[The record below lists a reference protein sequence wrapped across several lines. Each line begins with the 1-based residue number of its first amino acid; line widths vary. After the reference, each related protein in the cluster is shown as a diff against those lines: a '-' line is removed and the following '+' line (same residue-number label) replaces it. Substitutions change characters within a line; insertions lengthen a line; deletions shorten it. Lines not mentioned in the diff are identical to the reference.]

1 MLVIDVGGSKVKI
14 AATGRPEPVKVRTGR
29 RFTPGDLIARVREAT
44 AGWRYDVVSLGYPG
58 LVGMNG
64 PAEEPG
70 NLGPG
75 WVGFDFDAALG
86 RPVRVANDAVLQA
99 LGAYAGGRMLFLGL
113 GTGVGS
119 ALIAERVAV
128 PLELGS
134 LAWGRR
140 TVADRLGK
148 RGLRRSGATAWRRA
162 VRAAAVNL
170 RRAFAADYVVLGGGN
185 ADHVDPLPDGAR
197 RGGNDDAVT
206 GGFRLWEEDVEPHD
220 RRPSPAWRVVR

>member
-1 MLVIDVGGSKVKI
+1 MLVIDVGGSNVKL
-14 AATGRPEPVKVRTGR
+14 AAAGREGPVKVPTGR
-29 RFTPGDLIARVREAT
+29 RFGPDDLVTGVRKAA

-58 LVGMNG
+58 LVGPDG

-75 WVGFDFDAALG
+75 WVGFDFAAALG

-119 ALIAERVAV
+119 ALVAERVAV

-134 LAWGRR
+134 LACGRR
-140 TVADRLGK
+140 VLADRLGK
-148 RGLRRSGATAWRRA
+148 RALKRDGVAAWRRA
-162 VRAAAVNL
+162 VRAAASNL
-170 RRAFAADYVVLGGGN
+170 RHAFAVDYVVLGGGN
-185 ADHVDPLPDGAR
+185 ADRVNPLPDGVR
-197 RGGNDDAVT
+197 RGGNHDAVT
-206 GGFRLWEEDVEPHD
+206 GGFRLWEEVEPHD
-220 RRPSPAWRVVR
+220 RRPSPAWRIVR